1 MPLFKAFKAP
11 NANISVNITKSSFD
25 LGESIDGIVNISS
38 QENFE
43 ADEIRVELL
52 GWEKLKPGGGI
63 IYDNQETPETRI
75 YSHPSPN
82 TQTSSAMQYSM
93 YRGKTQLIQKFQA
106 CPGYSQQ
113 FPFKITIPKNLG
125 PTFQG
130 MRKDGKW
137 LQRTWAIKAV
147 LAVGGR
153 PDVDTQREIYTSI
166 PSPVTVQT
174 QTPPVTTQT
183 SYETVSQTNEPI
195 PAYNAP
201 VQPQQREMITSCSR
215 CGGPVNPTQ
224 EDLIVTCRYCGFT
237 ISLGTR
243 EEIKNHSMLENHLL
257 TQQAVEAAQKF
268 MDKGIF
274 RSGVAADSQITQVKL
289 RYLPFWAFPVSA
301 YTSYSGVTGAG
312 LSGEFSQVQNAF
324 SDKRASKLSKFGS
337 LLKAGASA
345 YMEFQNRDRRP
356 TTVTLSFSSHYTWPI
371 LARHSMIREINYFDV
386 PAARKIPFDTG
397 RIPPD
402 AEFLNTE
409 YKEEEAKLKVKAE
422 VEERERRIACGKVDS
437 LQSCSTN
444 TNIGEGELIHAPV
457 WFVHYCL
464 KGENY
469 TILIDGSEGKILGG
483 GKPLFHV

>member
-1 MPLFKAFKAP
+1 MILPLFKAFKAP
-11 NANISVNITKSSFD
+11 NANISININKSNFD
-25 LGESIDGIVNISS
+25 LGENIEGTISISS
-38 QENFE
+38 QESFE

-52 GWEKLKPGGGI
+52 GWEKIKPGGGMVF
-63 IYDNQETPETRI
+63 DNQETPETRL
-75 YSHPSPN
+75 YSHPNPN
-82 TQTSSAMQYSM
+82 TQTSSSMQYSM
-93 YRGKTQLIQKFQA
+93 YKGKTQLVQNFQA
-106 CPGYSQQ
+106 HPGLSQQ
-113 FPFKITIPKNLG
+113 LPFQITIPRNLG

-130 MRKDGKW
+130 MRKDRKW

-153 PDVDTQREIYTSI
+153 PDVDTQREIYASI
-166 PSPVTVQT
+166 PSSMTANAQPTVAAQ
-174 QTPPVTTQT
+174 P
-183 SYETVSQTNEPI
+183 NEPAT
-195 PAYNAP
+195 AYVP
-201 VQPQQREMITSCSR
+201 PPPQPREMITSCSR

-237 ISLGTR
+237 ISMGTR

-289 RYLPFWAFPVSA
+289 RYLPFWAFPVST

-345 YMEFQNRDRRP
+345 YMESQSKDRRP
-356 TTVTLSFSSHYTWPI
+356 TTVSLSFSSHYTWPI
-371 LARHSMIREINYFDV
+371 LARHSIIREIKYYDV

-397 RIPPD
+397 RIAPD

-409 YKEEEAKLKVKAE
+409 YKQEEAKLKVKAE

-437 LQSCSTN
+437 LQSCSINVT
-444 TNIGEGELIHAPV
+444 IGEGELIHAPI
-457 WFVHYCL
+457 WFVYYCL

-469 TILIDGSEGKILGG
+469 TILVDGSEGKILGG